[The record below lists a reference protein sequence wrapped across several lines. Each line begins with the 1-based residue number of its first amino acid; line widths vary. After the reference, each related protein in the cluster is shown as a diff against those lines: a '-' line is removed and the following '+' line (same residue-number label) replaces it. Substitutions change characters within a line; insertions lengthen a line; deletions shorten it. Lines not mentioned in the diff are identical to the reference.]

1 MSVTPEVAQTVVPK
15 GTWRVDPA
23 HSKVGFAVKHMGV
36 ATVRG
41 EFGEFE
47 GALEIGD
54 DLASSKA
61 TGSVKTASVDTNQDG
76 RDEHLRSA
84 DFFEVEKYPEIS
96 FSSTSIEKVDDETVK
111 ITGDLTLHGET
122 HPVELEAEIGGV
134 ETGPEGETRTGLEV
148 TGTLSRKEWGMHF
161 NAALGSG
168 NVVVSDKVKL
178 TLDIAAVLDEG

>member
-1 MSVTPEVAQTVVPK
+1 MSVTPEAAQTVVPK

-23 HSKVGFAVKHMGV
+23 HSKIGFAVKHMGV

-47 GALEIGD
+47 GSLDTGD
-54 DLASSKA
+54 DLASSKP
-61 TGSVKTASVDTNQDG
+61 TGTVKTASVDTNQDA
-76 RDEHLRSA
+76 RDVHLRSA
-84 DFFEVEKYPEIS
+84 DFFEVETYPEIS

-111 ITGDLTLHGET
+111 IVGDLTMHGET
-122 HPVELEAEIGGV
+122 HPIELEAELGGI

-148 TGTLSRKEWGMHF
+148 TGSPFPQGGGVKV
-161 NAALGSG
+161 NAGVSNG
-168 NVVVSDKVKL
+168 NAVVSDKVKL

>member
-1 MSVTPEVAQTVVPK
+1 MSVTPEAAQTVIQE
-15 GTWRVDPA
+15 GTWRVDPV

-47 GALEIGD
+47 GALEIGN

-61 TGSVKTASVDTNQDG
+61 TGSVKTASVDTNQEP

-84 DFFEVEKYPEIS
+84 DFFEAETYPEVS

-111 ITGDLTLHGET
+111 ITGDLTMHGET
-122 HPVELEAEIGGV
+122 HPVELEAELGGV
-134 ETGPEGETRTGLEV
+134 EVGPEGEKRTGLEV
-148 TGTLSRKEWGMHF
+148 TGTLSRKEWGMKF
-161 NAALGSG
+161 SAALGSG
-168 NVVVSDKVKL
+168 NAVVSDKVKL